1 MPAKHLLRR
10 TSNRNLES
18 QGRAAPLRRAR
29 ETSLD
34 ELATTGCRAFYSTSL
49 AEPNCP
55 GIDAADA
62 HCFSRALLVAL
73 LAPAP
78 LLFYRTAQWVADA
91 CGS

>member
-1 MPAKHLLRR
+1 
-10 TSNRNLES
+10 
-18 QGRAAPLRRAR
+18 
-29 ETSLD
+29 
-34 ELATTGCRAFYSTSL
+34 L

-91 CGS
+91 CGSESVCFFDAGNSGE